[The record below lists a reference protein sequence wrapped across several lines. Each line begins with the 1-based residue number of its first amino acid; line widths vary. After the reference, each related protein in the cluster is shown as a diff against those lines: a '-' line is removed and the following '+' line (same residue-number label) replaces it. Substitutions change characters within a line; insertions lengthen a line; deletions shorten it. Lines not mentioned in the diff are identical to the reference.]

1 MGGAAEALPQERLSV
16 RASPHQAMPRPKS
29 PTSVS
34 PPRPSSAEE
43 AFVLAKPAIDAVP
56 SDALVV
62 INLDI
67 PEVVSATLGVLSRI
81 RALRPELARL
91 PDFDLDLVDHLELY
105 ALAAWH
111 AHLEAQRPGGRAA
124 VQVLLEEATTLRLDL
139 LREAESLVSRGV
151 FEGSAVAAIR
161 AGQGHVDMANDL
173 VALATLYQKGWK
185 LIAGRSFVTEA
196 EVERAARLG
205 SELLLAIGRREHE
218 REAPHSAAGLTRARA
233 YTLFARAYEEV
244 RRGVGYLRWYRG
256 DAESIAPTLYRIR
269 APRKA
274 PKKAV
279 EPADGGGAV
288 AAPPARRKKPPR

>member
-1 MGGAAEALPQERLSV
+1 
-16 RASPHQAMPRPKS
+16 MPRPKS
-29 PTSVS
+29 TTPAS

-56 SDALVV
+56 RDALVV

-81 RALRPELARL
+81 RALRPGLARL
-91 PDFDLDLVDHLELY
+91 PDFDLDLVDHLETY

-124 VQVLLEEATTLRLDL
+124 VHVLLEEATTLRLAL
-139 LREAESLVSRGV
+139 LREAESLVHRGV
-151 FEGSAVAAIR
+151 FEGNAVAAIR
-161 AGQGHVDMANDL
+161 VGQGHVDVANDL
-173 VALATLYQKGWK
+173 VALATLYEKGWK
-185 LIAGRSFVTEA
+185 VIAGRSFVTEA
-196 EVERAARLG
+196 DVERAARLG

-233 YTLFARAYEEV
+233 YTLFAHAYEEV
-244 RRGVGYLRWYRG
+244 RRGVSYLRWYRG

-274 PKKAV
+274 PKKAL
-279 EPADGGGAV
+279 EPADAGGEVV
-288 AAPPARRKKPPR
+288 ATPAKRKKRPR

>member
-1 MGGAAEALPQERLSV
+1 
-16 RASPHQAMPRPKS
+16 MPRPKS
-29 PTSVS
+29 TAPAL

-56 SDALVV
+56 RDALVV

-81 RALRPELARL
+81 RALRPGLARL
-91 PDFDLDLVDHLELY
+91 PDFDLDLVDHLETY

-124 VQVLLEEATTLRLDL
+124 VQVLLEEATTLRMAL
-139 LREAESLVSRGV
+139 LREAESLVHRGV
-151 FEGSAVAAIR
+151 FEGNAVAAIR
-161 AGQGHVDMANDL
+161 VGQGHVDVANDL
-173 VALATLYQKGWK
+173 VALATLYEKGWK

-196 EVERAARLG
+196 DVDRAARLG

-233 YTLFARAYEEV
+233 YTLFAQAYEEV
-244 RRGVGYLRWYRG
+244 RRGVSYLRWYRG

-274 PKKAV
+274 PKKPL
-279 EPADGGGAV
+279 EPADAGGEVV
-288 AAPPARRKKPPR
+288 ATPAKRKKRPR